1 MRSSIALALLL
12 SLSAQ
17 AKETEMSATEDNKR
31 VVRRVFEDAINS
43 RRMDLLNELIAD
55 DYVGAQ
61 GVTAS
66 SGRATFT
73 GSIQAL
79 IDGFPDLQYK
89 LEDLVAEGDRVTVR
103 WQWKGTHRG
112 TYRGPGGVYPPTG
125 TQVSND
131 GMAFF
136 QVKDGKVQR
145 SWLLTDRLGF
155 LQEIGAFPKAPPAAA
170 GKR

>member
-1 MRSSIALALLL
+1 
-12 SLSAQ
+12 
-17 AKETEMSATEDNKR
+17 
-31 VVRRVFEDAINS
+31 
-43 RRMDLLNELIAD
+43 
-55 DYVGAQ
+55 
-61 GVTAS
+61 VTAS

-125 TQVSND
+125 NQISND

-145 SWLLTDRLGF
+145 SWLITDRLGF
-155 LQEIGAFPKAPPAAA
+155 LQELGVLPKAPPAPAA
-170 GKR
+170 KR